1 MNITNIKKKNKTSKN
16 NLFFLFFLNKIL
28 LDYEIKNESGII
40 VYDKIKLN
48 KYLKNVNLLDTTK
61 TILTF
66 KFNKSFL
73 KTAHNLLK
81 EYFKELLFFSWNKNL
96 YSKNLFIIINKLIDY
111 KFTIYNYLFNNYRYL
126 LNNYLKLFFILKKK
140 WV

>member
-81 EYFKELLFFSWNKNL
+81 EYFKELLFFS
-96 YSKNLFIIINKLIDY
+96 
-111 KFTIYNYLFNNYRYL
+111 
-126 LNNYLKLFFILKKK
+126 
-140 WV
+140 